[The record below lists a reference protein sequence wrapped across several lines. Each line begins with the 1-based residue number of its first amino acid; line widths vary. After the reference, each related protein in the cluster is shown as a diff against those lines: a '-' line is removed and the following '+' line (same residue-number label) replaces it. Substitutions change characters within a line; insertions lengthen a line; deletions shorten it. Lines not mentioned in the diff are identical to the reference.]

1 MKRLILFVLLAC
13 LAGGGEA
20 SARRRASRT
29 CNLVFIG
36 NSITEGALHADKAKT
51 APPVFAAEY
60 VGRML
65 GADVNYRNCG
75 RSGATTVDF
84 LPARE
89 ADFKRV
95 EQAVGELQA
104 ISYEPIVFSIMLGTN
119 DSASSGPLGAPV
131 SNDDYKRNLL
141 TIIGRLREMCPD
153 AIFVLQRP
161 IWYSPNTYN
170 GAMYLVAGQKRLL
183 GYANV
188 LIDLVDNNDDI
199 YLGDFKSFEY
209 FRANY
214 RKLCFPENGNAGV
227 FYLHPNEEGARKLAK
242 RWARAIVRAVE
253 ARSRGRAVA
262 DPPHRFDIR
271 GDARGGRPPLA
282 RYDVRPRRIDVRPP
296 KRPVECGSV

>member
-1 MKRLILFVLLAC
+1 MKRLILFVLLASF
-13 LAGGGEA
+13 AGSGSV
-20 SARRRASRT
+20 SARKRASGT

-60 VGRML
+60 AGRML
-65 GADVNYRNCG
+65 GVDVNFRNCG

-84 LPARE
+84 LPERA

-104 ISYEPIVFSIMLGTN
+104 LSYDPIVFSIMLGTN
-119 DSASSGPLGAPV
+119 DSASSGTLGAPV
-131 SNDDYKRNLL
+131 SNEDYKRNLL
-141 TIIGRLREMCPD
+141 TIIGRLREMCPG

-199 YLGDFKSFEY
+199 YLGDFKSFDY
-209 FRANY
+209 FRDNH

-227 FYLHPNEEGARKLAK
+227 FYLHPNEAGARKLAK
-242 RWARAIVRAVE
+242 RWARAIVRAVDD
-253 ARSRGRAVA
+253 RDR
-262 DPPHRFDIR
+262 
-271 GDARGGRPPLA
+271 
-282 RYDVRPRRIDVRPP
+282 
-296 KRPVECGSV
+296 